1 MGRDVFN
8 HKNSNTPHPQ
18 DKVLRPDLDPMAFTR
33 LLGGLPLRDDRL
45 NWKET
50 QDEACELRN

>member
-8 HKNSNTPHPQ
+8 HKDSNTPHPQ
-18 DKVLRPDLDPMAFTR
+18 DKFLRPDLDPMVFTR
-33 LLGGLPLRDDRL
+33 LLGGLPLCDDRL

-50 QDEACELRN
+50 QDEA

>member
-8 HKNSNTPHPQ
+8 HKDSNSPHPQ
-18 DKVLRPDLDPMAFTR
+18 DKFSRPDLDPTAFTR
-33 LLGGLPLRDDRL
+33 SLRGLPLCDDRL
-45 NWKET
+45 NCEET

>member
-8 HKNSNTPHPQ
+8 HKDSNTLHPP
-18 DKVLRPDLDPMAFTR
+18 DKFLRPDLEPTAFTR
-33 LLGGLPLRDDRL
+33 LLGGLPLRDVRL

-50 QDEACELRN
+50 QNEACELRN

>member
-8 HKNSNTPHPQ
+8 HKDFNTPHPQ
-18 DKVLRPDLDPMAFTR
+18 DKFLRPDLEPTAFTR
-33 LLGGLPLRDDRL
+33 LLRRLPLYDDRL
-45 NWKET
+45 DWKET